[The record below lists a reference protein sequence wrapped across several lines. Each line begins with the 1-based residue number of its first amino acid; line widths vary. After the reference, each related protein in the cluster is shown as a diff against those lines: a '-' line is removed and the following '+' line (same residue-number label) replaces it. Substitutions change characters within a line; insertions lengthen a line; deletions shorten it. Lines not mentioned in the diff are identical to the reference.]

1 MEEQKLDLLC
11 ELNKIN
17 TIICN
22 TKDKK
27 KLTQYKGKVEKLHNS
42 MKSKKKQKTMR
53 KKKKQNKLSM
63 LPSMEFTEISSPK
76 ILPEPKINMTDK
88 LDSNM
93 TDKLDYNMT
102 DKLDSKDTFSIMPP
116 KPDFISN
123 TKTGDSNKDIIVSD
137 PSKLDTPSMDQN
149 TNIDMEN
156 NDLQSQSQQPPS
168 EVEPEKKLDNLK
180 SGDNSNEM
188 GMKSLNLD

>member
-1 MEEQKLDLLC
+1 
-11 ELNKIN
+11 
-17 TIICN
+17 
-22 TKDKK
+22 
-27 KLTQYKGKVEKLHNS
+27 
-42 MKSKKKQKTMR
+42 
-53 KKKKQNKLSM
+53 
-63 LPSMEFTEISSPK
+63 
-76 ILPEPKINMTDK
+76 NMTDK

-149 TNIDMEN
+149 TKLDTPSMDQNTNIDMEN